1 MDKKNYNKPLLR
13 FVKLRSR
20 ASLLAGSGE
29 GDPEAQGEGGG
40 QGARRASFSTFEG
53 EE

>member
-20 ASLLAGSGE
+20 VSLLAGSP
-29 GDPEAQGEGGG
+29 PEKQGEGGG
-40 QGARRASFSTFEG
+40 NLGARRASFSEFDG
-53 EE
+53 E

>member
-1 MDKKNYNKPLLR
+1 MKKNYNKPELR

-20 ASLLAGSGE
+20 VSILAGSV
-29 GDPEAQGEGGG
+29 PSGGG
-40 QGARRASFSTFEG
+40 DDGGQFSGARRASFSTFEG

>member
-20 ASLLAGSGE
+20 VSLLAGSP
-29 GDPEAQGEGGG
+29 DPEPYDPDKG
-40 QGARRASFSTFEG
+40 QTARRASFSEFDG
-53 EE
+53 E

>member
-20 ASLLAGSGE
+20 VSLLAGSP
-29 GDPEAQGEGGG
+29 PEKQGEGGSVA
-40 QGARRASFSTFEG
+40 ARRASFSTFEG